1 MKKNNSTLGI
11 IAGKGNLPAQL
22 IKHCQDNCRPFFVL
36 AFEESFEPE
45 VMGGVPHAVVRLGA
59 VGEALSHL
67 RGAGVSD
74 IVMAGGIKRPAM
86 SSLKPDAAGAKLL
99 KKIGLAIFGGDDALL
114 KAITSFFEEE
124 NFTVVGV
131 DQILKN
137 IVAPAGILGNI
148 TPDKNSMADIMLGM
162 REAKNLGA
170 LDIGQAVIIENGKL
184 LATEN
189 AEGTD
194 AMILACAKLRSHKP
208 KGGILVKAKKPGQ
221 EEKVDLP
228 SIGVQTIEN
237 MHKAGLVGV
246 AVEAYSSLII
256 DREELIKKADEYAI
270 FVIGIEYE

>member
-1 MKKNNSTLGI
+1 MTKNGSTLGI
-11 IAGKGNLPAQL
+11 IAGKGSLPAQL
-22 IKHCQDNCRPFFVL
+22 IRHCQDNCRPFFVL
-36 AFEESFEPE
+36 AFEESFTPE
-45 VMGGVPHAVVRLGA
+45 IMNDVPHAVVRLGA
-59 VGEALSHL
+59 VGEALNHL
-67 RGAGVSD
+67 RGAGVCE

-86 SSLKPDAAGAKLL
+86 SSLKPDAAGAKLI

-137 IVAPAGILGNI
+137 IIAPAGVLGKI
-148 TPDKNSMADIMLGM
+148 TPDKDAMADIMLGM

-194 AMILACAKLRSHKP
+194 AMIMSCAKLRGGKP
-208 KGGILVKAKKPGQ
+208 KGGVLVKAKKPGQ

-228 SIGVQTIEN
+228 SIGIQTIEN
-237 MHKAGLVGV
+237 LKKSGLLGV
-246 AVEAYSSLII
+246 AVEANSSLLI
-256 DREELIKKADEYAI
+256 DRDELIKKADEYAI